1 MSILKEEVSGT
12 MGQAARTY
20 VGLDIGTTKISC
32 IIADTGGNGTGE
44 LRVVG
49 VGTAPSEGLRRGVVV
64 DLEKTVASIQR
75 AVDEAERMA
84 GMPVKGVY
92 AGIAGDHIRSINS
105 RGVIAVSRRNNE
117 IGAADVDR
125 VIEAAKTIAIPMDR
139 EIIHVIPQEYIVD
152 DQDGIKDPVGM
163 SGVRLEAE
171 VHIITGAVTSAKN
184 ICRSI
189 QRAGLKVFDLVLEPL
204 ASSHAVLGEDERDL
218 GVVVLDIGG
227 GTTDV
232 AVFFEGSI
240 RHTAIV
246 PFGGANVTN
255 DIAIGLRTPIDKAE
269 AVKIQHGCALA
280 SLVPSADTISVSGVG
295 GRADREIARHVL
307 ASMIEPRME
316 EIFQLANKEVKKN
329 HFAELLGGGV
339 VLTGGTSLMPGVVE
353 LAEQVFEMPV
363 RLGAPQGL
371 GGLSANVADPRFS
384 TGVGLVLHALRSEGG
399 EENGRERRGAEP
411 RRALLDPLGWL
422 KRVIYS

>member
-1 MSILKEEVSGT
+1 MA
-12 MGQAARTY
+12 QATRIY

-32 IIADTGGNGTGE
+32 IVADMNGTGE

-49 VGTAPSEGLRRGVVV
+49 VGNAPSEGLRRGVVV

-84 GMPVKGVY
+84 GVPVKGVT

-105 RGVIAVSRRNNE
+105 RGVIAVSRKDNE
-117 IGAADVDR
+117 IGPADVDR
-125 VIEAAKTIAIPMDR
+125 VVEAAKAIAIPMDR
-139 EIIHVIPQEYIVD
+139 EIIHVIPQEFIVD
-152 DQDGIKDPVGM
+152 DQDGIKDPIGM

-189 QRAGLKVFDLVLEPL
+189 QRAGLKVYDLVLEPL
-204 ASSHAVLGEDERDL
+204 ASSHAVLGPDERDL
-218 GVVVLDIGG
+218 GVVLLDLGG

-255 DIAIGLRTPIDKAE
+255 DLAIGLRTPIDKAE
-269 AVKIQHGCALA
+269 QIKIQHASALA
-280 SLVPSADTISVSGVG
+280 SLVSLDSRVTVSGVG
-295 GRADREIARHVL
+295 GRADREMSRHVL
-307 ASMIEPRME
+307 ASMVEPRME

-363 RLGAPQGL
+363 RLGVPSGL
-371 GGLSANVADPRFS
+371 GGLSANVADPRFA
-384 TGVGLVLHALRSEGG
+384 TGVGLVLHAAHGEGADMG
-399 EENGRERRGAEP
+399 LRERRGSSE
-411 RRALLDPLGWL
+411 RRAGVAGFDLRRWFSDLF
-422 KRVIYS
+422 

>member
-1 MSILKEEVSGT
+1 MA
-12 MGQAARTY
+12 QATRTF

-32 IIADTGGNGTGE
+32 IIADMNGGSE

-49 VGTAPSEGLRRGVVV
+49 VGNAPSEGLRRGVVV

-75 AVDEAERMA
+75 AVEEAVRMA
-84 GMPVKGVY
+84 GIPIKGVY

-105 RGVIAVSRRNNE
+105 RGVIAVSRKDNE
-117 IGAADVDR
+117 IGPSDVDR
-125 VIEAAKTIAIPMDR
+125 VVEAAKAIAIPMDR
-139 EIIHVIPQEYIVD
+139 EIIHVIPQEFIVD
-152 DQDGIKDPVGM
+152 DQDGIQDPVGM

-204 ASSHAVLGEDERDL
+204 ASSHAVLESEERDL
-218 GVVVLDIGG
+218 GVVLLDIGG

-240 RHTAIV
+240 RHTAII
-246 PFGGANVTN
+246 PFGGSNVTS
-255 DIAIGLRTPIDKAE
+255 DLAIGLRTPIDKAE
-269 AVKIQHGCALA
+269 QIKIQHGCALA
-280 SLVPSADTISVSGVG
+280 SLVSSEDMVSVSGVG
-295 GRADREIARHVL
+295 GRADREISRHVL

-316 EIFQLANKEVKKN
+316 EIFSIANKEVKKN
-329 HFAELLGGGV
+329 HFAELLGAGV
-339 VLTGGTSLMPGVVE
+339 VLTGGTSLMPGVSE

-363 RLGAPQGL
+363 RLGVPKGL
-371 GGLSANVADPRFS
+371 GGLSANVADPRFA
-384 TGVGLVLHALRSEGG
+384 TGVGLVLHAALAEGSE
-399 EENGRERRGAEP
+399 RATERRHSSGGKRP
-411 RRALLDPLGWL
+411 GIDLRRWFSDLF
-422 KRVIYS
+422 

>member
-1 MSILKEEVSGT
+1 
-12 MGQAARTY
+12 MGQSGRTF

-32 IIADTGGNGTGE
+32 IVADQNGGDE

-49 VGTAPSEGLRRGVVV
+49 IGNAPSEGLRRGVVV
-64 DLEKTVASIQR
+64 DLEKTVASIAR
-75 AVDEAERMA
+75 AVAEAERMA
-84 GMPVKGVY
+84 GEPVRAVT

-105 RGVIAVSRRNNE
+105 RGVIAVSRKDNE
-117 IGAADVDR
+117 IGPPDVAR
-125 VIEAAKTIAIPMDR
+125 VVEAAQAIAIPMDR
-139 EIIHVIPQEYIVD
+139 EIIHVIPQEFIVD
-152 DQDGIKDPVGM
+152 DQDGIKDPIGM

-189 QRAGLKVFDLVLEPL
+189 QRAGYKVQDLVLEPL
-204 ASSHAVLGEDERDL
+204 ASSHAVLGDDERDL
-218 GVVVLDIGG
+218 GVVVLDVGG

-240 RHTAIV
+240 RHTAII

-269 AVKIQHGCALA
+269 QIKIQHGCALA
-280 SLVPSADTISVSGVG
+280 AMVPASQMVAVPGVG
-295 GRADREIARHVL
+295 GRSDREISRHVL

-316 EIFQLANKEVKKN
+316 EIFVLASKEVRKN
-329 HFAELLGGGV
+329 HFAELLGGGI
-339 VLTGGTSLMPGVVE
+339 VLTGGTSLMPGVVD

-363 RLGAPQGL
+363 RLGVPGGMGGL
-371 GGLSANVADPRFS
+371 GANVADPRYA
-384 TGVGLVLHALRSEGG
+384 TGVGLVLHAARVESEGG
-399 EENGRERRGAEP
+399 ALVRRGGAERRRGVDLRRWFAE
-411 RRALLDPLGWL
+411 LF
-422 KRVIYS
+422 

>member
-1 MSILKEEVSGT
+1 MA
-12 MGQAARTY
+12 QAGRTF

-32 IIADTGGNGTGE
+32 VVADMNGGE

-49 VGTAPSEGLRRGVVV
+49 IGNAPSEGLRRGVVV
-64 DLEKTVASIQR
+64 DLEKTVHSIQR
-75 AVDEAERMA
+75 AVAEAERMA
-84 GMPVKGVY
+84 GIPVRGVH

-105 RGVIAVSRRNNE
+105 RGVIAVSRKDNE
-117 IGAADVDR
+117 IGVADVER
-125 VIEAAKTIAIPMDR
+125 VVEAAKAVAIPMDR
-139 EIIHVIPQEYIVD
+139 EIIHVIPQEFIVD
-152 DQDGIKDPVGM
+152 DQDGIKDPIGM

-171 VHIITGAVTSAKN
+171 VHIITGAVASAKN

-189 QRAGLKVFDLVLEPL
+189 QRAGLRVYDLVLEPL
-204 ASSHAVLGEDERDL
+204 ASSHAVLGRDERDL
-218 GVVVLDIGG
+218 GVVLLDAGG

-246 PFGGANVTN
+246 PFGGSNVTN

-269 AVKIQHGCALA
+269 QIKIAHGCALA
-280 SLVPSADTISVSGVG
+280 SLVSSSEALTVSGVG
-295 GRADREIARHVL
+295 GRADREISRHVL

-316 EIFQLANKEVKKN
+316 EIFTMANREVKKN

-339 VLTGGTSLMPGVVE
+339 VLTGGTSLMHGVAE

-363 RLGAPQGL
+363 RLGVPSGL
-371 GGLSANVADPRFS
+371 GGLSTIVADPRFS
-384 TGVGLVLHALRSEGG
+384 TGVGLVLHGARPE
-399 EENGRERRGAEP
+399 GRESVAAGTSMP
-411 RRALLDPLGWL
+411 
-422 KRVIYS
+422 S

>member
-1 MSILKEEVSGT
+1 MA
-12 MGQAARTY
+12 QASRTF

-32 IIADTGGNGTGE
+32 IVADLNGGDE
-44 LRVVG
+44 LRIVG
-49 VGTAPSEGLRRGVVV
+49 VGNAPSEGLRRGVVV
-64 DLEKTVASIQR
+64 DLEKTVASIAR
-75 AVDEAERMA
+75 AAEEAERMA
-84 GMPVKGVY
+84 GVPVKGVI

-105 RGVIAVSRRNNE
+105 RGVIAVSRKDNE
-117 IGAADVDR
+117 ICQADVER
-125 VIEAAKTIAIPMDR
+125 VIEAAKAIAIPMDR
-139 EIIHVIPQEYIVD
+139 EIIHVIPQEFIVD

-189 QRAGLKVFDLVLEPL
+189 QRAGLKVHDLVLEPL
-204 ASSHAVLGEDERDL
+204 ASSHAVLGSDERDL
-218 GVVVLDIGG
+218 GVVLLDLGG

-246 PFGGANVTN
+246 PCGGANVTN

-269 AVKIQHGCALA
+269 QIKIQHGCALA
-280 SLVPSADTISVSGVG
+280 SLVSSSDLVTVPGVG
-295 GRADREIARHVL
+295 GRTDREISRHVL

-316 EIFQLANKEVKKN
+316 EIFSMVNREVKRN

-339 VLTGGTSLMPGVVE
+339 VLTGGTSLMPGMVE

-363 RLGAPQGL
+363 RLGAPGGL
-371 GGLSANVADPRFS
+371 GGRGANVADPRYS
-384 TGVGLVLHALRSEGG
+384 TGVGLVLHGAQ
-399 EENGRERRGAEP
+399 EENGVEMPHAQKKVNGARSPFDLTRWFSE
-411 RRALLDPLGWL
+411 LF
-422 KRVIYS
+422 YS

>member
-1 MSILKEEVSGT
+1 
-12 MGQAARTY
+12 MGQGTRTF

-32 IIADTGGNGTGE
+32 IIADQNGGGE

-49 VGTAPSEGLRRGVVV
+49 IGNAPSEGLRRGVVV
-64 DLEKTVASIQR
+64 DLEKTVGSIQR
-75 AVDEAERMA
+75 AVDEAQRMA
-84 GMPVKGVY
+84 GVPVKGVC

-105 RGVIAVSRRNNE
+105 RGVIAVSRKDNE
-117 IGAADVDR
+117 IGPADVDR
-125 VIEAAKTIAIPMDR
+125 VVEAAKAVAIPMDR
-139 EIIHVIPQEYIVD
+139 EIIHVIPQEFIVD

-189 QRAGLKVFDLVLEPL
+189 QRAGLKVYDLVLEPL
-204 ASSHAVLGEDERDL
+204 ASSHAVLADDERDL
-218 GVVVLDIGG
+218 GVVLLDVGG
-227 GTTDV
+227 GTTDI
-232 AVFFEGSI
+232 AVFYEGSI

-269 AVKIQHGCALA
+269 QIKIQHGCALA
-280 SLVPSADTISVSGVG
+280 ALVPPDDRIAVSGVG
-295 GRADREIARHVL
+295 GRADREISRHVL

-316 EIFQLANKEVKKN
+316 EIFALANKEVKKN

-339 VLTGGTSLMPGVVE
+339 VLTGGTSLMPGMVE
-353 LAEQVFEMPV
+353 LAEQVLEMPV
-363 RLGAPQGL
+363 RLGQPQGL
-371 GGLSANVADPRFS
+371 GGLSANVEDPRFS
-384 TGVGLVLHALRSEGG
+384 TGVGLVLHAAHQEASESNGYRAASVTTRPPRTDLRKWFSSLFYH
-399 EENGRERRGAEP
+399 P
-411 RRALLDPLGWL
+411 
-422 KRVIYS
+422 

>member
-1 MSILKEEVSGT
+1 
-12 MGQAARTY
+12 
-20 VGLDIGTTKISC
+20 
-32 IIADTGGNGTGE
+32 
-44 LRVVG
+44 
-49 VGTAPSEGLRRGVVV
+49 LRRGVVV

-84 GMPVKGVY
+84 GVQVKGVH
-92 AGIAGDHIRSINS
+92 AGIAGDHIRSING
-105 RGVIAVSRRNNE
+105 RGVIAVSRKDNE
-117 IGAADVDR
+117 IGPADVDR
-125 VIEAAKTIAIPMDR
+125 VVEAAKAIAIPMDR
-139 EIIHVIPQEYIVD
+139 EIIHVIPQEFVVD

-189 QRAGLKVFDLVLEPL
+189 QRAGFKVCDLVLEPL
-204 ASSHAVLGEDERDL
+204 ASSHAVLGPDERDL
-218 GVVVLDIGG
+218 GVALLDIGG

-232 AVFFEGSI
+232 AVFFEDSI

-246 PFGGANVTN
+246 PYGGANVTN

-269 AVKIQHGCALA
+269 QLKIQFGCALA
-280 SLVPSADTISVSGVG
+280 SLVSAEQMVAVPGVG
-295 GRADREIARHVL
+295 GRADREISRYVL

-316 EIFQLANKEVKKN
+316 EIFSMANKEVKKN
-329 HFAELLGGGV
+329 HFAQLLGGGV

-363 RLGAPQGL
+363 RLGVPQGL
-371 GGLSANVADPRFS
+371 GGFAANVADPRYS
-384 TGVGLVLHALRSEGG
+384 TGVGLVLHAVQAEGG
-399 EENGRERRGAEP
+399 DSGARSRPVHGGRRTGFDLRRWFSD
-411 RRALLDPLGWL
+411 LF
-422 KRVIYS
+422 

>member
-1 MSILKEEVSGT
+1 

-32 IIADTGGNGTGE
+32 IIADTGGNGDGPG

-105 RGVIAVSRRNNE
+105 RGVIAVSRRDNE
-117 IGAADVDR
+117 IGSADVDR
-125 VIEAAKTIAIPMDR
+125 VVEAAKAIAIPMDR

-189 QRAGLKVFDLVLEPL
+189 QRANLKVLDLVLEPL
-204 ASSHAVLGEDERDL
+204 ASSHAVLGDDERDL

-232 AVFFEGSI
+232 AVFHDGSI

-269 AVKIQHGCALA
+269 AIKLQHGCALA
-280 SLVPSADTISVSGVG
+280 SLVPSTEMLSVPGVG
-295 GRADREIARHVL
+295 GRADREISRHVL

-329 HFAELLGGGV
+329 HFAELLGGGI

-384 TGVGLVLHALRSEGG
+384 TGVGLVLHAEKAERG
-399 EENGRERRGAEP
+399 EENGRDRRGVEP
-411 RRALLDPLGWL
+411 RRRAFSPRDWFKRLL
-422 KRVIYS
+422 YAS

>member
-1 MSILKEEVSGT
+1 MAQGT
-12 MGQAARTY
+12 RTF

-32 IIADTGGNGTGE
+32 IIAETAAAGE
-44 LRVVG
+44 INIVG
-49 VGTAPSEGLRRGVVV
+49 VGNAPSEGLRRGVVV

-84 GMPVKGVY
+84 GVPVKGVF
-92 AGIAGDHIRSINS
+92 AGIAGDHIRSING
-105 RGVIAVSRRNNE
+105 RGVIAVSRKDNE
-117 IGAADVDR
+117 IGPADVER
-125 VIEAAKTIAIPMDR
+125 VVEAAKAIAIPMDR
-139 EIIHVIPQEYIVD
+139 EIIHVIPQEFIVD

-189 QRAGLKVFDLVLEPL
+189 QRAGLKVHDLVLEPL
-204 ASSHAVLGEDERDL
+204 ASSHAVLGSDERDL
-218 GVVVLDIGG
+218 GVVLLDLGG

-246 PFGGANVTN
+246 PCGGANVTN

-269 AVKIQHGCALA
+269 QIKIQHGCALA
-280 SLVPSADTISVSGVG
+280 SLVSSSDLVTVPGVG
-295 GRADREIARHVL
+295 GRTDREISRHVL

-316 EIFQLANKEVKKN
+316 EIFSMVNREVKRN

-339 VLTGGTSLMPGVVE
+339 VLTGGTSLMPGMVE

-363 RLGAPQGL
+363 RLGAPGGL
-371 GGLSANVADPRFS
+371 GGLGANVADPRYS
-384 TGVGLVLHALRSEGG
+384 TGVGLVLHGAQ
-399 EENGRERRGAEP
+399 EENGVEMPHAQKKVNGARSPFDLTRWFSE
-411 RRALLDPLGWL
+411 LF
-422 KRVIYS
+422 YS

>member
-1 MSILKEEVSGT
+1 MA
-12 MGQAARTY
+12 QATKTF

-32 IIADTGGNGTGE
+32 IVADQNAAGE

-49 VGTAPSEGLRRGVVV
+49 VGNAPSEGLRRGVVV
-64 DLEKTVASIQR
+64 DLDKTVSSIMR

-84 GMPVKGVY
+84 GVEVKGVQ

-105 RGVIAVSRRNNE
+105 RGVIAVARKDNE
-117 IGAADVDR
+117 IAAADVER
-125 VIEAAKTIAIPMDR
+125 VVEAAKAIAIPMDR
-139 EIIHVIPQEYIVD
+139 EIIHVIPQEFIVD

-184 ICRSI
+184 ICRAI
-189 QRAGLKVFDLVLEPL
+189 QRAGLKVYDLVLEPL
-204 ASSHAVLGEDERDL
+204 ASAMAVLDGDERDL
-218 GVVVLDIGG
+218 GVVLLDIGG

-232 AVFFEGSI
+232 AVFHEGSI
-240 RHTAIV
+240 RHTAII
-246 PFGGANVTN
+246 PFGGANVTS

-269 AVKIQHGCALA
+269 AIKIQFGSALA
-280 SLVPSADTISVSGVG
+280 SRVPADELLGVSGVG
-295 GRADREIARHVL
+295 GRADREISRHVL

-316 EIFQLANKEVKKN
+316 EIFALANKEVRKN

-339 VLTGGTSLMPGVVE
+339 VLTGGTSLLPGISE

-363 RLGAPQGL
+363 RLGVPRGL

-384 TGVGLVLHALRSEGG
+384 TGVGLVLQAAKPEGG
-399 EENGRERRGAEP
+399 QGMFSENGRTAPRGKFDLWNWFAG
-411 RRALLDPLGWL
+411 RF
-422 KRVIYS
+422 

>member
-1 MSILKEEVSGT
+1 MAQGT
-12 MGQAARTY
+12 RTY

-32 IIADTGGNGTGE
+32 IIAETAAAGE
-44 LRVVG
+44 INIVG
-49 VGTAPSEGLRRGVVV
+49 VGNAPSEGLRRGVVV

-84 GMPVKGVY
+84 GVPVKGVF
-92 AGIAGDHIRSINS
+92 AGIAGDHIRSING
-105 RGVIAVSRRNNE
+105 RGVIAVSRKDNE
-117 IGAADVDR
+117 IGPADVER
-125 VIEAAKTIAIPMDR
+125 VVEAAKAIAIPMDR
-139 EIIHVIPQEYIVD
+139 EIIHVIPQEFIVD

-189 QRAGLKVFDLVLEPL
+189 QRAGLKVHDLVLEPL
-204 ASSHAVLGEDERDL
+204 ASSHAVLGRDERDL
-218 GVVVLDIGG
+218 GVVLLDLGG

-246 PFGGANVTN
+246 PCGGANVTN

-269 AVKIQHGCALA
+269 QIKIQHGCALA
-280 SLVPSADTISVSGVG
+280 SLVSSSDLVTVPGVG
-295 GRADREIARHVL
+295 GRTDREISRHVL

-316 EIFQLANKEVKKN
+316 EIFSMVNREVKRN

-339 VLTGGTSLMPGVVE
+339 VLTGGTSLMPGIVE

-363 RLGAPQGL
+363 RLGAPDGL
-371 GGLSANVADPRFS
+371 GGLGANVADPRYS
-384 TGVGLVLHALRSEGG
+384 TGVGLVLHGAQ
-399 EENGRERRGAEP
+399 EENGVEVPHAQKKINGARSPFDLTRWFSE
-411 RRALLDPLGWL
+411 LF
-422 KRVIYS
+422 YS

>member
-1 MSILKEEVSGT
+1 MA
-12 MGQAARTY
+12 QATRTY

-32 IIADTGGNGTGE
+32 IIAETATSPGE
-44 LRVVG
+44 LNIVG
-49 VGTAPSEGLRRGVVV
+49 VGNTPSEGLRRGVVV

-75 AVDEAERMA
+75 AVEEAERMA
-84 GMPVKGVY
+84 GVPVKGVH

-105 RGVIAVSRRNNE
+105 RGVIAVSRKDNE
-117 IGAADVDR
+117 IGPADVDR
-125 VIEAAKTIAIPMDR
+125 VVEAAKAIAIPMDR
-139 EIIHVIPQEYIVD
+139 EIIHVIPQEFIVD
-152 DQDGIKDPVGM
+152 DQNGIKDPVGM

-189 QRAGLKVFDLVLEPL
+189 QRAGLKVHDLVLEPL
-204 ASSHAVLGEDERDL
+204 ASSHAVLGRDERDL
-218 GVVVLDIGG
+218 GVVLLDIGG

-246 PFGGANVTN
+246 PCGGANVTN

-269 AVKIQHGCALA
+269 QIKIQHGCALA
-280 SLVPSADTISVSGVG
+280 SLVSAGDRVSVSGVG
-295 GRADREIARHVL
+295 GRPDREISRHVL

-316 EIFQLANKEVKKN
+316 EIFAMANREVKKN

-339 VLTGGTSLMPGVVE
+339 VLTGGTSLMSGVVE

-363 RLGAPQGL
+363 RLGAPEGL
-371 GGLSANVADPRFS
+371 GGLGAHVADPRFS
-384 TGVGLVLHALRSEGG
+384 TGVGLVLHAVQE
-399 EENGRERRGAEP
+399 EENGTATHVP
-411 RRALLDPLGWL
+411 RKLPGVRSFDLTKWFSELF
-422 KRVIYS
+422 YS